1 MIFFGLYYNI
11 CRIYFLNITLELFC
25 VFRNTEYNSSK
36 CAHFSLYIF
45 INYCEF
51 IIVFF
56 LIVFKPF
63 ILEAVAGHERAS

>member
-1 MIFFGLYYNI
+1 MVTSTEHVFFSGEFAVHDFFGLYYNI

-51 IIVFF
+51 ITVFF
-56 LIVFKPF
+56 
-63 ILEAVAGHERAS
+63 